1 MVRTGILVVVPG
13 QDRLVHEK
21 AVAGVIG
28 LLRRQLAGCVI
39 LRESVIPD
47 QRHLVEEVLRRW
59 CDEEE
64 LDLVVT
70 VGGTFPAPGPGPS
83 QWVPEAT
90 TAVVERT
97 LPGLPEAMRAWAA
110 ADDPL
115 ALLDRSTAGIRGRT
129 LVLNLPEGPQ
139 RAVHFL
145 EAVVDVLP
153 QVLARLAP
161 KAPSA
166 PLERAT
172 STDEELPTPPRRP
185 TRRGLDAQEFAAYLR
200 RRRTDPDTT

>member
-1 MVRTGILVVVPG
+1 MVRTGILAVVPG
-13 QDRLVHEK
+13 QDRLVHEE

-39 LRESVIPD
+39 LHESVIPD

-90 TAVVERT
+90 AAVVERT

-129 LVLNLPEGPQ
+129 LVLNLPEGPH

-161 KAPSA
+161 ETPSA
-166 PLERAT
+166 PPERTAAGA
-172 STDEELPTPPRRP
+172 DEEAPRPRQP

-200 RRRTDPDTT
+200 RRRRDSDTI